1 MGEGNLRA
9 NGIADTTSQGESEMV
24 SLPDGYQIAAYHFG
38 AEGGPPVV
46 LLHGG
51 GVDSGMLSWRDTIP
65 ALVEGGYRVYAFD
78 WPGYGQSP
86 PAPVGFTQNLL
97 IDVATGLFDAWHLE
111 KASLVGISMGG
122 GAAIGFTLAHPER
135 VEKLALVGAYGLQD
149 RVAAHFWSA
158 LYVRLPLMNT
168 VAYALLRSS
177 PWMMRETMK
186 AIIRR
191 PASLTDALLAEA
203 NAALRSPGAGE
214 AFAQFQRHEMGW
226 RRVRTCYMPQLDR
239 IAVPTLIVHGTGD
252 VGAPVK
258 YAREAAQRIPN
269 AVLHIVEGAGH
280 WTQRDAPEEFNHVLL
295 EFLRSR

>member
-1 MGEGNLRA
+1 M
-9 NGIADTTSQGESEMV
+9 SEPTLQSRQETV
-24 SLPDGYQIAAYHFG
+24 SLPGGCQIAAYHFG
-38 AEGGPPVV
+38 VEGGPPVV

-51 GVDSGMLSWRDTIP
+51 GLDSAMLSWRDTIP
-65 ALVEGGYRVYAFD
+65 ALVEAGYRVYAFD

-86 PAPVGFTQNLL
+86 SA
-97 IDVATGLFDAWHLE
+97 
-111 KASLVGISMGG
+111 LVGISMGG
-122 GAAIGFTLAHPER
+122 GAALGFTLAHPDR

-158 LYVRLPLMNT
+158 LYIRLPLMNT
-168 VAYALLRSS
+168 LTYALLRSS
-177 PWMMRETMK
+177 PWAMRETMK

-203 NAALRSPGAGE
+203 DAALRSPGAGE
-214 AFAQFQRHEMGW
+214 AFAQFQRREMGW
-226 RRVRTCYMPQLDR
+226 RRVRTCYMPQLDK
-239 IAVPTLIVHGTGD
+239 IAAPTLIVHGTAD

-280 WTQRDAPEEFNHVLL
+280 WTQRDAPEEF
-295 EFLRSR
+295 

>member
-1 MGEGNLRA
+1 M
-9 NGIADTTSQGESEMV
+9 SEPTLQSRQETV
-24 SLPDGYQIAAYHFG
+24 SLPGGCQIAAYHFG
-38 AEGGPPVV
+38 VEGGPPVV

-51 GVDSGMLSWRDTIP
+51 GLDSAMLSWRDTIP
-65 ALVEGGYRVYAFD
+65 ALVEAGYRVYAFD

-86 PAPVGFTQNLL
+86 SAPVGFTQDLL
-97 IDVATGLFDAWHLE
+97 LDVTTGLFDAWQLD
-111 KASLVGISMGG
+111 KAALVGISMGG
-122 GAAIGFTLAHPER
+122 GAALGFTLAHPDR

-168 VAYALLRSS
+168 LTYALLRSS
-177 PWMMRETMK
+177 PWAMRETMK

-203 NAALRSPGAGE
+203 DAALRSPGAGE
-214 AFAQFQRHEMGW
+214 AFAQFQRREIGW
-226 RRVRTCYMPQLDR
+226 RRVRTCYMPQLDK
-239 IAVPTLIVHGTGD
+239 IAAPTLIVYGTAD

-280 WTQRDAPEEFNHVLL
+280 WTQRDAPEEFNPVLL
-295 EFLRSR
+295 EFLATR